1 MKSLE
6 ESLLRKALAEG
17 LVSMRY
23 VKKNGDTRNAVGTRC
38 LTLIPEEQHPKSP
51 EERKVQPWLKDDY
64 VRYYDFTVQ
73 DWRTLVVSEIIEWKR
88 LNVELA
94 MGG

>member
-17 LVSMRY
+17 MVSMRY
-23 VKKNGDTRNAVGTRC
+23 VKKNGDTRNAVGT
-38 LTLIPEEQHPKSP
+38 LNLNIIPEEQRPKSP